1 MTSTLH
7 PDRINHI
14 LTQMINLSDQ
24 LDVDNLRYVFKRLA
38 THASRRHQ
46 TSICVLPECPFKDT
60 EKHWW
65 EDVRRLFKNLASC
78 NMRISAAVHHVK
90 FGFLVASTTEGMEFT
105 EETYGNDT
113 KKISIS
119 ITGNGPVC
127 LAATV
132 STLSLLAESRRNA
145 LIRWQINSQL
155 EKATKVME
163 DLKGS
168 KRKPPADARQVQ
180 EKKLRHQASSTAS
193 DVSADGLSEPSNP
206 YDVDLRPLFD
216 FSDDGQMLLDGQTRQ
231 WLPDNIEDFRMNS
244 PTNEEII
251 NALLTPPRPPN
262 LMIMRSPLLIRPE
275 LAQPV

>member
-1 MTSTLH
+1 M
-7 PDRINHI
+7 I
-14 LTQMINLSDQ
+14 LLTDQ
-24 LDVDNLRYVFKRLA
+24 LNVDNLRFVLKKLA

-60 EKHWW
+60 DKHWW

-105 EETYGNDT
+105 EEIYGNDT

-145 LIRWQINSQL
+145 LIRWQVNSQL

-163 DLKGS
+163 DLKGR
-168 KRKPPADARQVQ
+168 KRKPPADGRQ
-180 EKKLRHQASSTAS
+180 EKKLRLTASSTVS
-193 DVSADGLSEPSNP
+193 DVSADGFSEPGNP
-206 YDVDLRPLFD
+206 GDLDLRPLFD
-216 FSDDGQMLLDGQTRQ
+216 FSDDGQMLLDGQIRQ

-262 LMIMRSPLLIRPE
+262 LMIMRSPLVIRPD